1 MVKIYEYFNDV
12 LWVYGFIVKIGEFG
26 IYMNVSINNDG
37 LVIII
42 YES

>member
-1 MVKIYEYFNDV
+1 M
-12 LWVYGFIVKIGEFG
+12 YGFIVKIGEFG
-26 IYMNVSINNDG
+26 IYMNVNINNDG